1 MKWMM
6 KAEERQ
12 ERERERVNERE
23 RERMS
28 LSLPFSFFL
37 FFSFILFSSHLLVYL
52 FSKYR
57 KSHFHDFNFK
67 KFSKNYKTV

>member
-1 MKWMM
+1 
-6 KAEERQ
+6 
-12 ERERERVNERE
+12 
-23 RERMS
+23 MS

-37 FFSFILFSSHLLVYL
+37 FFSFILFSLHLLVYL

-67 KFSKNYKTV
+67 KFQNSLEKCQLPHRNKFNP